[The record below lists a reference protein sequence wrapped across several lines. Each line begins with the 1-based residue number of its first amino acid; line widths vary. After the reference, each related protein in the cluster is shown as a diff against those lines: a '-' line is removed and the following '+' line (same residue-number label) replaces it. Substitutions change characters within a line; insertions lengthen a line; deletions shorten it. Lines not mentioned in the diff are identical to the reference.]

1 MKSAHIL
8 WLIFVLSSTSGFAQ
22 GSKSLA
28 DAERFFSV
36 RSYDMALG
44 KFLEAIQAGEKD
56 PMVHYKTGVCYEK
69 SEETDNQIKAI
80 PYFEFALANGKNMPP
95 SLYYDLGSIY
105 LKDENIQKALANF
118 NKFRE
123 ASSKADKK
131 AMAMADEAIQTCH
144 NAVALMSVPR
154 DFTVHHFNSI
164 INSKYTEYNPVLSAD
179 ESVMAFTALRPNTG
193 KTRTG
198 DKFIEEVYITYNNS
212 GGWTEPKVVP
222 VAHDYNVGTAGIAAD
237 GQKMLIFM
245 GGSTDPG
252 SLFQITKSG
261 ETWSRPSLIT
271 PTINT
276 PKFLESTAS
285 ITPDG
290 KTIYFASDRRNGQGG
305 LDIYKTSMLA
315 NGSWSPPVNLGPEI
329 NTKANEDAPFIH
341 PDQKTLFFTSDGHN
355 TMGGRDIFVTRL
367 IGQQVDQSRKHGLPC

>member
-1 MKSAHIL
+1 MMKSAHIL
-8 WLIFVLSSTSGFAQ
+8 WLIFLVSSTSGFAQ

-80 PYFEFALANGKNMPP
+80 PYFEFALANGKDMPP

-179 ESVMAFTALRPNTG
+179 ESVMAFTAL
-193 KTRTG
+193 KTKYR
-198 DKFIEEVYITYNNS
+198 
-212 GGWTEPKVVP
+212 
-222 VAHDYNVGTAGIAAD
+222 
-237 GQKMLIFM
+237 
-245 GGSTDPG
+245 
-252 SLFQITKSG
+252 
-261 ETWSRPSLIT
+261 
-271 PTINT
+271 
-276 PKFLESTAS
+276 
-285 ITPDG
+285 
-290 KTIYFASDRRNGQGG
+290 
-305 LDIYKTSMLA
+305 
-315 NGSWSPPVNLGPEI
+315 
-329 NTKANEDAPFIH
+329 
-341 PDQKTLFFTSDGHN
+341 
-355 TMGGRDIFVTRL
+355 
-367 IGQQVDQSRKHGLPC
+367 